1 MERTRKLRRRP
12 KATRDV
18 TRVGIDPDALEAF
31 CREHVVSVE
40 RFIARR
46 VRDPYRIADLTADVF
61 LAVIDSADSFRPSRG
76 EPVAWL
82 FGIARNVVSADLRQS
97 ARELGANGRIPMGRI
112 LVEAD
117 DVARLHERIDAEGE
131 ARRLHAAMDGL
142 SDGERAVLEL
152 IALDGL
158 SAREA
163 ADALGISQ
171 VAARVRL
178 HRARRLLQNRLR
190 SPSIEVSEQEP
201 EASS

>member
-1 MERTRKLRRRP
+1 
-12 KATRDV
+12 
-18 TRVGIDPDALEAF
+18 
-31 CREHVVSVE
+31 
-40 RFIARR
+40 

-61 LAVIDSADSFRPSRG
+61 LAVIDSAHSFRPSRG

-97 ARELGANGRIPMGRI
+97 ARELGANGRIPMGRV

-142 SDGERAVLEL
+142 SEGERAVLEL

-163 ADALGISQ
+163 ADALGISHI
-171 VAARVRL
+171 AARVRL

-190 SPSIEVSEQEP
+190 SSSIELSGREP